1 MSFLKRIF
9 GFGGSSSNVSSDVEG
24 IIEQQLETI
33 LNALQMNLSFN
44 VQQEEDHIL
53 VEFKG
58 SDEQKSL
65 FTDKDGMLI
74 DALQFY
80 VKRVLQHNF
89 PDLKTELV
97 FDTDGFRE
105 KSSAAL
111 VELAEKLKNIALT
124 KNKSVYFRALPPKD
138 RKVIHQHLAQD
149 ERVKSKSVGDGLFK
163 KIKVFPAGLKNS
175 GGGRRGG
182 NRGPRNNND
191 RQQSN
196 YNNSNA

>member
-1 MSFLKRIF
+1 MSFIKKLF
-9 GFGGSSSNVSSDVEG
+9 GFGGGSSSNVDSAVEDV
-24 IIEQQLETI
+24 IEQQLETI
-33 LNALQMNLSFN
+33 LKALQLNLTFA
-44 VQQEEDHIL
+44 VHQEEDHIL

-58 SDEQKSL
+58 SDSEKSV
-65 FTDKDGMLI
+65 FTDKDGLLI
-74 DALQFY
+74 DSLQFY

-89 PDLKTELV
+89 PELKTELV

-163 KIKVFPAGLKNS
+163 KIKVFPAGLKQ
-175 GGGRRGG
+175 GG
-182 NRGPRNNND
+182 NRRRGPRNND
-191 RQQSN
+191 RHH
-196 YNNSNA
+196 NNA

>member
-1 MSFLKRIF
+1 MNLIKKLF
-9 GFGGSSSNVSSDVEG
+9 GFGGGSSSNVSPE
-24 IIEQQLETI
+24 IETVIEEQLDTV
-33 LNALQMNLSFN
+33 LKALQMNLTF
-44 VQQEEDHIL
+44 VIHQEEDHIL

-58 SDEQKSL
+58 SDDQKSL

-105 KSSAAL
+105 RSSAAL
-111 VELAEKLKNIALT
+111 VELADKLKNIALT

-149 ERVKSKSVGDGLFK
+149 DRVKSKSVGDGLFK
-163 KIKVFPAGLKNS
+163 KIKVFPANLKS
-175 GGGRRGG
+175 GGGQRR
-182 NRGPRNNND
+182 RGPRNND
-191 RQQSN
+191 RHH
-196 YNNSNA
+196 NNA

>member
-1 MSFLKRIF
+1 MSFIKKLF
-9 GFGGSSSNVSSDVEG
+9 GLGGSTSSVDKEVED

-33 LNALQMNLSFN
+33 LASLQLNMTFT
-44 VQQEEDHIL
+44 VHQETDHIL

-58 SDEQKSL
+58 GEDQKAL

-80 VKRVLQHNF
+80 VKRVLQHNL

-111 VELAEKLKNIALT
+111 VDLAEKLKNIALT

-149 ERVKSKSVGDGLFK
+149 DRVKSKSVGDGLFK

-175 GGGRRGG
+175 GGRGR
-182 NRGPRNNND
+182 RGPRNDRHHNN
-191 RQQSN
+191 
-196 YNNSNA
+196 A